1 MNILMSREV
10 RQKIKIDWRGAA
22 CSAVIYVALA
32 VILILAIPAMISFAC
47 IWVVWT
53 TTDKLIIFLER
64 SKR

>member
-10 RQKIKIDWRGAA
+10 RQKSKVDWRGAA

-47 IWVVWT
+47 IWVIWT
-53 TTDKLIIFLER
+53 MTDKLIIFLER
-64 SKR
+64 SRR